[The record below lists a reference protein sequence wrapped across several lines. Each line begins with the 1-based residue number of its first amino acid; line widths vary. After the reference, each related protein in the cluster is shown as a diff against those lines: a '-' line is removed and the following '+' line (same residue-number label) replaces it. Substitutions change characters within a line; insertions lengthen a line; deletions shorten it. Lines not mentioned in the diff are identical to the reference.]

1 MVPAKPMFIGDKHR
15 VYGKL
20 AAIALLSGEKYY
32 FFVKGR
38 DVSMIPA
45 NFIESTRMDAGKTK

>member
-1 MVPAKPMFIGDKHR
+1 MVPAKPMFIGDTHK

-38 DVSMIPA
+38 DVSMMPA
-45 NFIESTRMDAGKTK
+45 NFIEYNRLDAGKTK